1 MNGDLYAAWDVLS
14 VLIVMGFTI
23 GVVVAIIVGAI
34 RIGWQLA
41 PWLFFGALL
50 IWFFGG

>member
-23 GVVVAIIVGAI
+23 GVVVAIVVGAI

-41 PWLFFGALL
+41 PWLFVGALL
-50 IWFFGG
+50 IWFCVG

>member
-41 PWLFFGALL
+41 PWLFVGALL

>member
-23 GVVVAIIVGAI
+23 GVVVAIVVGAI

-41 PWLFFGALL
+41 PWLFVGALL